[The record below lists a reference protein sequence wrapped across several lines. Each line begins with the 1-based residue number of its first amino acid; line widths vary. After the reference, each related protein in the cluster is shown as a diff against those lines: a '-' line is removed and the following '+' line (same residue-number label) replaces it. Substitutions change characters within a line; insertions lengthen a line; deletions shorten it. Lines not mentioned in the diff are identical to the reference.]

1 METIKKF
8 QDLLK
13 KLFQFETSDLD
24 FGIYRIL
31 NYKRDQ
37 IKKFIQEDLVNKVE
51 SAFTKHK
58 DERLTNINQRFQDAK
73 AKIVNSFGN
82 EAFTST
88 GELKEHFKDTPLGR
102 DYLAIKSQK
111 DEARTIDEIKFRSLM
126 IFLASSLDFMKK
138 AILSLNIAI
147 QLRVINTLFL
157 ITVKR

>member
-1 METIKKF
+1 MDNVQKF

-13 KLFQFETSDLD
+13 ELFQFETSDLD

-51 SAFTKHK
+51 SAFAKHK
-58 DERLTNINQRFQDAK
+58 DERLTNINQRFQ
-73 AKIVNSFGN
+73 
-82 EAFTST
+82 
-88 GELKEHFKDTPLGR
+88 DTPLGR

-138 AILSLNIAI
+138 AILSL
-147 QLRVINTLFL
+147 
-157 ITVKR
+157 